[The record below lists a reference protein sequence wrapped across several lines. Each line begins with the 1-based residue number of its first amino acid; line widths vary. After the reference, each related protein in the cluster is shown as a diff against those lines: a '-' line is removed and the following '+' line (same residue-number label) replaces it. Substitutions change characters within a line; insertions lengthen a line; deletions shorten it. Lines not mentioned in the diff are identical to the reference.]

1 METLFIGRNI
11 IFLPQVNSTN
21 SYAIEMLKNVNLA
34 EGTLVHTAEQTA
46 GRGQRGSVWKTEKT
60 SNLTAS
66 LVLKPT
72 FLDLKNQHYLY
83 QISALACYD
92 ALAELLDSSQF
103 DIKIKWP
110 NDILVNKQK
119 IAGILIE
126 NTVSNSQLIWSV
138 IGVGFNVNQTIFDEQ
153 YNATSLKVLLEKDVL
168 VDSVLELFCKRFEK
182 YYLQLKNN
190 KFDQIKADYLNH
202 FFRINSWMDFE
213 IDGEIKTMYV
223 QGISDDGLLWLKDNY
238 ERSHFFDVKQLKW
251 LY

>member
-34 EGTLVHTAEQTA
+34 EGTLVHTAEQTE

-126 NTVSNSQLIWSV
+126 NNISNTQLSWSV
-138 IGVGFNVNQTIFDEQ
+138 VGVGFNVNQTIFD
-153 YNATSLKVLLEKDVL
+153 
-168 VDSVLELFCKRFEK
+168 R
-182 YYLQLKNN
+182 
-190 KFDQIKADYLNH
+190 
-202 FFRINSWMDFE
+202 
-213 IDGEIKTMYV
+213 
-223 QGISDDGLLWLKDNY
+223 
-238 ERSHFFDVKQLKW
+238 
-251 LY
+251 LYHTFLRDI

>member
-11 IFLPQVNSTN
+11 LFLPQVNSTN

-34 EGTLVHTAEQTA
+34 EGTLVHTAEQTE

-110 NDILVNKQK
+110 NDILVNNQK

-126 NTVSNSQLIWSV
+126 NNIFNGQINWSV
-138 IGVGFNVNQTIFDEQ
+138 IGFGINVNQTIFDEVF
-153 YNATSLKVLLEKDVL
+153 NATSLKLLLEKDL
-168 VDSVLELFCKRFEK
+168 IIKDVLELFCTHFEK
-182 YYLQLKNN
+182 RYLQLKNN
-190 KFDQIKADYLNH
+190 KFELIKADYLAR
-202 FFRINSWMDFE
+202 FFRLNNWMDFE
-213 IDGEIKTMYV
+213 INGEIKKMFV
-223 QGISDDGLLWLKDNY
+223 QGMSEDGLLSLRDVY
-238 ERSHFFDVKQLKW
+238 ERSHSFDVKQVKW